1 MLKKYTQKIIN
12 TKPDESE
19 LISNFDLYEYFG
31 KDLQIVVNTDIFNYS
46 LDQLVENKF
55 KSTVILIE
63 GLGSNHWVLFSKV
76 DEKYEY
82 FDSYSHSYK
91 NDATLKKYFSGVKIL
106 ENRIRFQEMAVGVN
120 TCGKWVAMRLLC
132 LLCYKMDLKKFQ
144 KFMRSLRKE
153 FGGDYDNQ
161 VELFVKIA

>member
-1 MLKKYTQKIIN
+1 MNKYTQKIVN

-19 LISNFDLYEYFG
+19 LISNFDLFAYFG

-46 LDQLVENKF
+46 LDQLVDNKF

-63 GLGSNHWVLFSKV
+63 GDLGSNHWVLVSKV
-76 DEKYEY
+76 DGKYEY
-82 FDSYSHSYK
+82 FDSYGHSFK
-91 NDATLKKYFSGVKIL
+91 NDATLKKYFSGVKII
-106 ENRIRFQEMAVGVN
+106 ENRIKFQEMAVEVA

-132 LLCYKMDLKKFQ
+132 LLCYGMNLHQFQ
-144 KFMRSLRKE
+144 RFMKSLVKE

-161 VELFVKIA
+161 VAMFVKIA